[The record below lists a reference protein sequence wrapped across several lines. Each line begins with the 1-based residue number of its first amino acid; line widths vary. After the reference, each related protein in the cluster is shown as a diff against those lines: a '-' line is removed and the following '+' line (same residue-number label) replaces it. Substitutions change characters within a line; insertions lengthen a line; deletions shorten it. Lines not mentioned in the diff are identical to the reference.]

1 MHPCRGSALMCFCG
15 QQTEGHRQCPGCTIL
30 YGVGH
35 LAIPQGDGKCQYCAR
50 DKEKLENRSPLVGP

>member
-1 MHPCRGSALMCFCG
+1 MCFCG